1 MTGELQALELIGAGA
16 ALFDYDGDGDLDAY
30 LVQGRMMEDAD
41 PIEKALFP
49 PRHPLPL
56 SGRLYRNDLAAG
68 HPESLRFT
76 DVTESSGIAAIAT
89 GYGQGVAVGD
99 YDGDGRPDLYLTNFG
114 PRPAPAQ
121 RSRRDAGATSPA
133 TAGIDE
139 PRWSVAAAFFD
150 ADRDG
155 DLDLWVGTYVA
166 YDATDVPP
174 CYDLTGAVDYCGPG
188 KFLPEPDVFYRN
200 RGDGTF
206 EDATAEVGLAGIT
219 NPALGVAVVD
229 FDGNGWLDLFVAN
242 DARPNLLWL
251 ADGAGRFREGAMLAG
266 VALSG
271 SGDAQA
277 SMGVAAGDYDG
288 DGVVDLFKTNLV
300 REGSTLYRGLG
311 GGVFEDATQA
321 ARLLAPTRPFTSFGC
336 GFVDYDND
344 GWLDLFQVSGA
355 IQRIAALVE
364 RGDPFPLHQPNQLF
378 RNRGDGTFED
388 VSAVAGAVFALSEVS
403 RGAAFGDVD
412 DDGDVDVLVVNT
424 NAPARLLR
432 NEVGASRRWLGVRLL
447 EGEPP
452 RDAPGAEA
460 RLERAGAPPLLR
472 LVRIDGSY
480 ASASD
485 PRIVF
490 GLGDSNVTA
499 GRVRVKWPDGKLRD
513 VRRGAGRAVHH
524 AAARRVERRHD
535 DAVAPVHAGRARRCD
550 RVLAT
555 ARRPKARR
563 PLADAARSPLL
574 RRVRTAL
581 RRSRRRGR
589 PRLLPLQRA
598 RRRLPHGRDHRRRRR
613 AVRLRPRRRSRRL
626 PGAGRSA
633 RGGRDARRRAR

>member
-1 MTGELQALELIGAGA
+1 VRTVAVAGLAIGVLCGCGAGEPANSTAAASSASGPAALFVDVAAEVGLDYTYFNGMTGELQALELIGAGA

-56 SGRLYRNDLAAG
+56 SGRLYRNDLVAG
-68 HPESLRFT
+68 RPESLHFA
-76 DVTESSGIAAIAT
+76 DVTDESGVGSIAT

-99 YDGDGRPDLYLTNFG
+99 YDGDGRPDLFLTNFG
-114 PRPAPAQ
+114 
-121 RSRRDAGATSPA
+121 RDQLLRNGPDGRWTDVTTA
-133 TAGIDE
+133 AGIDE
-139 PRWSVAAAFFD
+139 RRWSVAAAFFD

-166 YDATDVPP
+166 YDPTDVPP
-174 CYDLTGAVDYCGPG
+174 CYDLTGAIDYCGPG
-188 KFLPEPDVFYRN
+188 KFKPEPDVFYRN

-206 EDATAEVGLAGIT
+206 EDATAAVGLAGIV

-229 FDGNGWLDLFVAN
+229 VDGNGWLDLFVAN

-251 ADGAGRFREGAMLAG
+251 ADGAGRFHDSAMLAG

-271 SGDAQA
+271 AGDAQA

-288 DGVVDLFKTNLV
+288 DGAIDLFKTNLV
-300 REGSTLYRGLG
+300 REGSTLYRNLG
-311 GGVFEDATQA
+311 SGVFADTTQE

-336 GFVDYDND
+336 GFFDYDND

-355 IQRIAALVE
+355 IQRIPALVE

-378 RNRGDGTFED
+378 HNRGNGTFDD
-388 VSAVAGAVFALSEVS
+388 VSGAAGEVFTLSEVS
-403 RGAAFGDVD
+403 RGTAFGDVD

-432 NEVGASRRWLGVRLL
+432 NEVGSGRHWLGVRLL
-447 EGEPP
+447 EGDPP

-460 RLERAGAPPLLR
+460 RLEREGAPPFLR
-472 LVRIDGSY
+472 LVRIEGSY

-485 PRIVF
+485 PRVVF
-490 GLGDSNVTA
+490 GLGDSAVTSA
-499 GRVRVKWPDGKLRD
+499 RVSVKWQDGAAETFDD
-513 VRRGAGRAVHH
+513 VPAGQYTT
-524 AAARRVERRHD
+524 
-535 DAVAPVHAGRARRCD
+535 
-550 RVLAT
+550 L
-555 ARRPKARR
+555 
-563 PLADAARSPLL
+563 
-574 RRVRTAL
+574 
-581 RRSRRRGR
+581 RRGR
-589 PRLLPLQRA
+589 
-598 RRRLPHGRDHRRRRR
+598 
-613 AVRLRPRRRSRRL
+613 
-626 PGAGRSA
+626 GRS
-633 RGGRDARRRAR
+633 GR

>member
-1 MTGELQALELIGAGA
+1 VRIVAVACLSVGVLWGCSPGEPAVPSAPGSEAGGETAALFVDVAAAVGLDYTYFNGMTGELQALELIGAGA

-49 PRHPLPL
+49 PRHALPL
-56 SGRLYRNDLAAG
+56 SGRLYRNDLIAG
-68 HPESLRFT
+68 RAESLRFA
-76 DVTESSGIAAIAT
+76 DVTEESGIGAIAT

-114 PRPAPAQ
+114 PDQLLRNGPDGTWTDVTA
-121 RSRRDAGATSPA
+121 R
-133 TAGIDE
+133 AGIDE
-139 PRWSVAAAFFD
+139 SRWSVAAGFFD

-166 YDATDVPP
+166 YDPTDVPP
-174 CYDLTGAVDYCGPG
+174 CHDLTGAIDYCGPG

-200 RGDGTF
+200 GGDGTF
-206 EDATAEVGLAGIT
+206 EDATAAVGLAGVS

-251 ADGAGRFREGAMLAG
+251 GAGGGRFREAAMLAG

-271 SGDAQA
+271 AGEAQA
-277 SMGVAAGDYDG
+277 SMGVGVGDYDG

-311 GGVFEDATQA
+311 GGVFTDTTQV

-336 GFVDYDND
+336 GFIDYDND
-344 GWLDLFQVSGA
+344 GWLDLLQVSGA
-355 IQRIAALVE
+355 IQRIPALAE

-378 RNRGDGTFED
+378 RNHGDGTFED
-388 VSAVAGAVFALSEVS
+388 VSARAGPVFALSEVS

-432 NEVGASRRWLGVRLL
+432 NEVGSRRTWLGVRLL

-452 RDAPGAEA
+452 RDAPGAEV
-460 RLERAGAPPLLR
+460 RLERDGAPPLFR
-472 LVRIDGSY
+472 LVRIEGSY

-485 PRIVF
+485 PRVLF
-490 GLGDSNVTA
+490 GLGKATA
-499 GRVRVKWPDGKLRD
+499 RSARLVVKWPDGTSETFAD
-513 VRRGAGRAVHH
+513 VPAGRYTTLRRGSG
-524 AAARRVERRHD
+524 VE
-535 DAVAPVHAGRARRCD
+535 P
-550 RVLAT
+550 
-555 ARRPKARR
+555 
-563 PLADAARSPLL
+563 
-574 RRVRTAL
+574 
-581 RRSRRRGR
+581 
-589 PRLLPLQRA
+589 Q
-598 RRRLPHGRDHRRRRR
+598 
-613 AVRLRPRRRSRRL
+613 
-626 PGAGRSA
+626 
-633 RGGRDARRRAR
+633 

>member
-1 MTGELQALELIGAGA
+1 VRIVGVASLSVGLFLGAGCGAREPAIPAAPARDAGEPAALFVDVAAEVGLDYTYFNGMTGELQALELIGAGA

-56 SGRLYRNDLAAG
+56 SGRLYRNDLIAG
-68 HPESLRFT
+68 HPESLRFA
-76 DVTESSGIAAIAT
+76 DVTDESGIGAIAT

-99 YDGDGRPDLYLTNFG
+99 YDGDGRPDLFLTNFG
-114 PRPAPAQ
+114 PDQLLRN
-121 RSRRDAGATSPA
+121 DADGRWTDATA
-133 TAGIDE
+133 AAGIDE
-139 PRWSVAAAFFD
+139 RRWSVAAAFFD

-174 CYDLTGAVDYCGPG
+174 CFDLTGAIDYCGPG

-206 EDATAEVGLAGIT
+206 EDATAAVGIAGAT
-219 NPALGVAVVD
+219 SPALGVAVAD

-251 ADGAGRFREGAMLAG
+251 ADGAGRFRDGAMLAG

-271 SGDAQA
+271 AGDAQA
-277 SMGVAAGDYDG
+277 SMGVAVGDYDG
-288 DGVVDLFKTNLV
+288 DGGIDLFKTNLV

-311 GGVFEDATQA
+311 GGVFEDSTQA

-344 GWLDLFQVSGA
+344 GWLDLYQVSGA
-355 IQRIAALVE
+355 IQRIPALVE
-364 RGDPFPLHQPNQLF
+364 EGDPFPLHQPNQLF

-388 VSAVAGAVFALSEVS
+388 VSATAGPVFALSEVS

-412 DDGDVDVLVVNT
+412 DDGDTDILVVNT

-432 NEVGASRRWLGVRLL
+432 NEVGSRRHWLGVRLL
-447 EGEPP
+447 EGDPP
-452 RDAPGAEA
+452 RDAPGAEV
-460 RLERAGAPPLLR
+460 RLEREGAPPLVR
-472 LVRIDGSY
+472 LVRIEGSY

-485 PRIVF
+485 PRVGF
-490 GLGDSNVTA
+490 GLGDSTA
-499 GRVRVKWPDGKLRD
+499 AIARLIVKWPDGALETFTGVAAQRYTTL
-513 VRRGAGRAVHH
+513 RRG
-524 AAARRVERRHD
+524 
-535 DAVAPVHAGRARRCD
+535 
-550 RVLAT
+550 T
-555 ARRPKARR
+555 
-563 PLADAARSPLL
+563 
-574 RRVRTAL
+574 
-581 RRSRRRGR
+581 
-589 PRLLPLQRA
+589 
-598 RRRLPHGRDHRRRRR
+598 
-613 AVRLRPRRRSRRL
+613 
-626 PGAGRSA
+626 GASGE
-633 RGGRDARRRAR
+633 